1 MRIAVD
7 AMGGDRGPAAVM
19 QGVLDALAGDG
30 ELEVTVLGDGPTIRD
45 LLKPAGPTLR
55 QRIFVVE
62 STDDPITADEAPVE
76 AVRRKP
82 GASLVQGIALVASTG
97 ADALVS
103 AGSTGALM
111 ASAQLSLGLL
121 SGVSRPALGTTLR
134 NVAGKEVLVLDVG
147 ANMDARPDVLA
158 QYAVMA
164 SVYLRYVTGV
174 MDPRIGLLN
183 VGVEDGKGNRTTRLA
198 HRLLGALNGGSMAE
212 NGHVHYVG
220 NVESRELYAGRADAV
235 VCDGFSGNL
244 MLKALEGFGLMIREG
259 LSTEFRRS
267 PRSQIGALLVMP
279 ALRRLM
285 KAIDYEETGGAPLFG
300 PAGVVIKCHGSS
312 GPRSISNGIRLAKRA
327 VSEKMVERMSE
338 AMGHLSLPKLG
349 GMKGSATAGEA

>member
-7 AMGGDRGPAAVM
+7 AMGGDRGPGAVVA
-19 QGVLDALAGDG
+19 GVLEALEHDGD
-30 ELEVTVLGDGPTIRD
+30 LEVTLLGDGQAIGR
-45 LLKPAGPTLR
+45 LLASADGALR
-55 QRIFVVE
+55 KRIDVVP
-62 STDDPITADEAPVE
+62 STDAPITADEAPVE
-76 AVRRKP
+76 ALRSRP
-82 GASLVQGIALVASTG
+82 GASLPQGISLVASG
-97 ADALVS
+97 QADALVS

-111 ASAQLSLGLL
+111 AGAQLSLGLL
-121 SGVSRPALGTTLR
+121 HGVSRPALGTVLR
-134 NVAGKEVLVLDVG
+134 SVAGTEVLVLDVG

-164 SVYLRYVTGV
+164 SVYLRYVAGLP
-174 MDPRIGLLN
+174 DPKIGLLN
-183 VGVEDGKGNRTTRLA
+183 IGVEDGKGNRTTRLT
-198 HRLLGALNGGSMAE
+198 HRLLRALDGGGAAGS
-212 NGHVHYVG
+212 GHVHYVG
-220 NVESRELYAGRADAV
+220 NVESRDLYVGRADAV

-244 MLKALEGFGLMIREG
+244 MLKGLEGFGLMIREG

-267 PRSQIGALLVMP
+267 TRTKVGALLVMP

-312 GPRSISNGIRLAKRA
+312 GPRSVANGIRLARRA

-349 GMKGSATAGEA
+349 GLKGSATAGEA

>member
-7 AMGGDRGPAAVM
+7 AMGADRGPKAMV
-19 QGVLDALAGDG
+19 QGVVDALREDGDLSAVVTGDG
-30 ELEVTVLGDGPTIRD
+30 RAIREVLARTKD
-45 LLKPAGPTLR
+45 ASAS
-55 QRIFVVE
+55 RIEILE
-62 STDDPITADEAPVE
+62 STDEPITADEAPVD
-76 AVRRKP
+76 ALRRKP
-82 GASLVQGIALVASTG
+82 GASLAQGISLLAKEE

-111 ASAQLSLGLL
+111 AGAQLSLGLL
-121 SGVSRPALGTTLR
+121 AGVSRPALGTTLR
-134 NVAGKEVLVLDVG
+134 NVTGQEVLVLDVG

-164 SVYLRYVTGV
+164 SVYLKHVAGV
-174 MDPRIGLLN
+174 ADPRIGLLN

-198 HRLLGALNGGSMAE
+198 NRLLRALDGG
-212 NGHVHYVG
+212 NHGGRDRVHYVG
-220 NVESRELYAGRADAV
+220 NVESRDLYAGRADAV

-267 PRSQIGALLVMP
+267 PRTEIGALLVMP
-279 ALRRLM
+279 ALKRLM

-312 GPRSISNGIRLAKRA
+312 GPRSVVNGIRLARRA
-327 VSEKMVERMSE
+327 VTERMVERMAD

-349 GMKGSATAGEA
+349 SLGGSASTGEG